1 MQEDKSNM
9 AATPPPPSDSEM
21 KRVQEELDETK
32 LRLSSTE
39 SANSA
44 LLLQME
50 EERQT
55 RETHESALM
64 SLRSSHVSEKKEL
77 SLKMASLQEELESIN
92 GALETTREELR
103 GKEAILDS
111 RELEHANQMEKI
123 TEELKSLKMSRDELE
138 KERDLAQEEVK
149 SMHGLVEQE
158 TASLRFQLSTTN
170 IQLQQNNEAR
180 ITVKPPSPQG
190 DTLKFL
196 LYEAFITGPLE

>member
-32 LRLSSTE
+32 LRLSSAE

-55 RETHESALM
+55 RETHESALT
-64 SLRSSHVSEKKEL
+64 SLRSSHESEKKEL
-77 SLKMASLQEELESIN
+77 SLKMASLREELESIN
-92 GALETTREELR
+92 GALETTCEELR

-111 RELEHANQMEKI
+111 RELEHANQMEKM
-123 TEELKSLKMSRDELE
+123 TEELKSLKTSRDELE

-180 ITVKPPSPQG
+180 ITVKPPPPKG
-190 DTLKFL
+190 TL
-196 LYEAFITGPLE
+196 